1 MADELMLE
9 IVTPEKLA
17 FSDVVEEVTLS
28 GSEGEFG
35 VLIGHAPLLSSIKTG
50 ELNYTKN
57 NKKTYYVAG
66 EGYAEITNLK
76 ATVLIESIEK
86 AESILKEE
94 ARKAKESAEAGLAG
108 KSKGDPDYEKLK
120 KALDIAEARLKVAE
134 KVEK

>member
-1 MADELMLE
+1 MADQLMLE

-35 VLIGHAPLLSSIKTG
+35 VLIGHAPLLSSVKFG
-50 ELNYTKN
+50 ELNYTKD

-66 EGYAEITNLK
+66 EGYAEITGLK
-76 ATVLIESIEK
+76 ATVLVESIEK

-94 ARKAKESAEAGLAG
+94 AQKAKESAEAQLAG
-108 KSKGDPDYEKLK
+108 INKDDADYERVK
-120 KALDIAEARLKVAE
+120 KALDMAEARIKVAE
-134 KVEK
+134 KA

>member
-1 MADELMLE
+1 MADQLMLE

-35 VLIGHAPLLSSIKTG
+35 VLIGHAPLLSSVKSG
-50 ELNYTKN
+50 ELNYTKD

-66 EGYAEITNLK
+66 EGYVEITGLK
-76 ATVLIESIEK
+76 ATVLVESIEK

-94 ARKAKESAEAGLAG
+94 AQKARESAEAQLAG
-108 KSKGDPDYEKLK
+108 INKDDADYEKVK
-120 KALDIAEARLKVAE
+120 KSLDMAEARLKVAE
-134 KVEK
+134 KA

>member
-1 MADELMLE
+1 MLE

-35 VLIGHAPLLSSIKTG
+35 VLIGHAPLLSSVKSG
-50 ELNYTKN
+50 ELNYTKD

-66 EGYAEITNLK
+66 EGYAEITGLK
-76 ATVLIESIEK
+76 ATVLVESIEK

-94 ARKAKESAEAGLAG
+94 AQKARESAEAQLAG
-108 KSKGDPDYEKLK
+108 INKDDADYERVK
-120 KALDIAEARLKVAE
+120 KALDMAEARIKVAE
-134 KVEK
+134 KA

>member
-17 FSDVVEEVTLS
+17 FSDIVGEVTLS

-35 VLIGHAPLLSSIKTG
+35 VLIGHAPFLSSVKFG
-50 ELNYTKN
+50 ELNYTKD

-76 ATVLIESIEK
+76 ATVLVESIEK
-86 AESILKEE
+86 VESTLKEE
-94 ARKAKESAEAGLAG
+94 AQKSKESAEAKLAG
-108 KSKGDPDYEKLK
+108 MNKEDADYEKAK
-120 KALDIAEARLKVAE
+120 SALDKANTRLKVVE
-134 KVEK
+134 KV

>member
-1 MADELMLE
+1 MADQLMLE

-35 VLIGHAPLLSSIKTG
+35 VLIGHAPLLSSVKFG
-50 ELNYTKN
+50 ELNYTKD

-66 EGYAEITNLK
+66 EGYAEITGLK
-76 ATVLIESIEK
+76 ATVLVESIEK

-94 ARKAKESAEAGLAG
+94 AQKARESAEAQLAG
-108 KSKGDPDYEKLK
+108 INKDDADYERVK
-120 KALDIAEARLKVAE
+120 KALDMAEARIKVAE
-134 KVEK
+134 KA

>member
-1 MADELMLE
+1 MADQLMLE

-35 VLIGHAPLLSSIKTG
+35 VLIGHAPLLSSVKSG
-50 ELNYTKN
+50 ELNYTKD

-66 EGYAEITNLK
+66 EGYVEITGLK
-76 ATVLIESIEK
+76 ATVVSNYRE

-94 ARKAKESAEAGLAG
+94 AQKARESAEAQLAG
-108 KSKGDPDYEKLK
+108 INKDDADYEKVK
-120 KALDIAEARLKVAE
+120 KSLDMAEARLKVAE
-134 KVEK
+134 KA